1 MSVLSFNDSMAAVA
15 YAYRQDVAQALL
27 GVHAQRDKSDAV
39 LRARIATLEGLNATL
54 RETVAALDADIIAK
68 NARLATLEALVTER
82 AAASFHAM
90 DDLSESVIA
99 EEAQAAAQAYA
110 QEESEGE
117 ALVASVTGVTAVP
130 KKARAPSRDASKL
143 TEILPEGTPLSLTST
158 GDRWDGVFTKD
169 GFIFQEKLFK
179 SPLAV
184 TKAHSDR
191 ITERH
196 PKATQPGSGWVFIKV
211 EAGPYKGKSLGEAYD
226 TFNKRVG
233 MVGGGGSMSE

>member
-1 MSVLSFNDSMAAVA
+1 MSVPSFNDSMTAIA
-15 YAYRQDVAQALL
+15 YAYRHDIAQALL

-90 DDLSESVIA
+90 DDLSESVLA
-99 EEAQAAAQAYA
+99 EEAYAAQAQA
-110 QEESEGE
+110 EESEGE

-130 KKARAPSRDASKL
+130 KKARAASRDASKL